1 MRIGYPCINL
11 TLPCRGNRTFRLKSY
26 SESRLVET
34 LENNLNC
41 LSQILRYNVEHSIL
55 FFRITSDLV
64 PFASHPV
71 CQLNWQNQFRKAL
84 KEIGRFINRHKVRI
98 SMHPDQFTLI
108 NTPDRRVLE
117 RSRRELLY
125 HVQVLDLMEVD
136 YQAKVQIHVGGVYGD
151 KAKSVS
157 RFIHRFEM
165 LDAPI
170 QKSDSLHS
178 CPLGHSLLPLI
189 RSTCAPDMVILVN
202 VSILAITSVRYII
215 ARKTV
220 EGKRPIGQ
228 EAARAFHSFLVPISP
243 GHPRLE
249 FLCLS
254 QKIQKR
260 FEHRPVPGASVR
272 NVVLECIFTL
282 LRIATLTT
290 VSRTP
295 PLS

>member
-84 KEIGRFINRHKVRI
+84 KEIGRLINRHKVRI

-215 ARKTV
+215 ARKAV
-220 EGKRPIGQ
+220 EGKRPKCGFGVH
-228 EAARAFHSFLVPISP
+228 FHVAPDRYPNYCEQNATSELRRN
-243 GHPRLE
+243 HPEPANEQAYTVL
-249 FLCLS
+249 LS
-254 QKIQKR
+254 HQSSQN
-260 FEHRPVPGASVR
+260 G
-272 NVVLECIFTL
+272 
-282 LRIATLTT
+282 LTRGG
-290 VSRTP
+290 SY
-295 PLS
+295 LNS